1 MANIPIWDGSA
12 TFNTSQNPTPF
23 GFYDN
28 DSEFQT
34 DAPNVAIWCAQRLG
48 YPLVDVELQ
57 QEQFFAAFE
66 EAITEYGSHLYQFQI
81 INNMGDLMGFNTSSA
96 DVSSNADDNHLSD
109 NSGIGLNNIN
119 VSGLMDNPTGDSND
133 YSNDSSTGGTSISGK
148 VYSASLQVKRGTQK
162 YNLLSSSPG
171 LASTTLE
178 WNTRVTDAS
187 GNVTT
192 DFSHSSSIIIT
203 DTDGLTVHY
212 RATTGSATGI
222 MNTGSGEYRRYLH
235 ASASVG
241 EFITGSY
248 AGTSLGINNNPDNVS
263 VLGQQGSGPVSS
275 LSASVDSFIDA
286 VKNGPQRSSFTIS
299 SSLSASG
306 AYFITLTNKSE
317 GAGGNTTISSS
328 LIGVTASAAFTGGSS
343 GLSFESSGSQIQSL
357 SKRIDIKKI
366 YHYQPA
372 AISRY
377 FDPYAGTGTGI
388 QSLMQTFGMGNFSPG
403 VNFMLMPMYFDALK
417 LQAIEMNDSIRKS
430 AYHFEITGK
439 HLRLF
444 PIPTS
449 DYTLWFDYTMA
460 NSSNNLLY
468 EGGDSGGEDVPRAR
482 DTVTNQSNVPYVNP
496 TYSFIN
502 AIGRQWIRKYCLALC
517 KEMLGSIRGKY
528 QSIPIPGDDTTL
540 DYGRLLSE
548 ASSEKEALVIQLRED
563 LDATTTLSQQ
573 ERNTN
578 TSQATQDF
586 NSTAYPYQIYIH

>member
-12 TFNTSQNPTPF
+12 IFNTSQKPTPF
-23 GFYDN
+23 GFYDG
-28 DSEFQT
+28 DPEFQT

-96 DVSSNADDNHLSD
+96 DISLNADDNHLSD

-119 VSGLMDNPTGDSND
+119 VSGLYSNPTGDSND

-148 VYSASLQVKRGTQK
+148 VYSASLHVKRGKQK

-171 LASTTLE
+171 LASTTLQ
-178 WNTRVTDAS
+178 WGDGGV
-187 GNVTT
+187 
-192 DFSHSSSIIIT
+192 FSALTHSSSLIIT
-203 DTDGLTVHY
+203 DTDGVTVHY
-212 RATTGSATGI
+212 RATTGSSAGI

-248 AGTSLGINNNPDNVS
+248 AGTSLGININPDDET
-263 VLGQQGSGPVSS
+263 VLGQQGSAAVGDLSS
-275 LSASVDSFIDA
+275 SVDSFIDA
-286 VKNGPQRSSFTIS
+286 VKNGPHRNSFTIS
-299 SSLSASG
+299 SSLSSSNDW
-306 AYFITLTNKSE
+306 YITLTNKTE
-317 GAGGNTTISSS
+317 GVGGNTTISSS
-328 LIGVTASAAFTGGSS
+328 LTNVTVSEAFTGGTS

-357 SKRIDIKKI
+357 SKRIEIKKI

-449 DYTLWFDYTMA
+449 DYILWFDYTMA
-460 NSSNNLLY
+460 NSSNNLLS
-468 EGGDSGGEDVPRAR
+468 EGGDSGGEDVPRPR
-482 DTVTNQSNVPYVNP
+482 DTITNQSNVPYVNP
-496 TYSFIN
+496 TYSYIN
-502 AIGRQWIRKYCLALC
+502 AIGRQWIRKYTLALA

-540 DYGRLLSE
+540 DYSRLLSE
-548 ASSEKEALVIQLRED
+548 AQSEKDALVLQLRED
-563 LDATTTLSQQ
+563 LDK
-573 ERNTN
+573 TN
-578 TSQATQDF
+578 ALAQAELNSGISQATQDF
-586 NSTAYPYQIYIH
+586 NTTAYPYQIYIH